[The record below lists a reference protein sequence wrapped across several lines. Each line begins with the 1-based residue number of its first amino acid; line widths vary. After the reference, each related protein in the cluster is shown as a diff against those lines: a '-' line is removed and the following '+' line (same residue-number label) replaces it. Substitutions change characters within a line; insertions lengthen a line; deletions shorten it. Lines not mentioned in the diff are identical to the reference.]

1 MTAARGVDISIVI
14 PVTTA
19 HAEIEPILRGYT
31 AALEQSGHSFEFV
44 FVLDG
49 ISGGVEH
56 ELKAQIDHYPLKI
69 VRLQGGGLGES
80 IALSAGVNRAAGD
93 FIINAPQ
100 YLQSEPEDLF
110 KVVQALESGADFV
123 ATWRYPRVDPWLN
136 RAQSRFFNACLR
148 LLMGVKFHDLNS
160 SLRGMRRRVL
170 EQVNVYGELY
180 RFLPVLAMRQ
190 GFRTVEVK
198 VRHREEKGREG
209 FYGVG
214 VYVRRV
220 LDILAITFLTRFTQ
234 RPLRFFGMLGVI
246 SMSIGFA
253 LSIWPLIEKLGGE
266 TAQRPILVLGAVLI
280 AFGVQLIG
288 FGLVGE
294 IIIFTQAR
302 NLRDYK
308 VEEDL
313 EESDESMPDSVPA
326 DAPVEDGQ
334 LMRVRELLPG
344 EDSRWDAFVRQ
355 HEDGSFYHLSG
366 WRKVIEDVFHHVPH
380 YLIAEVGRTWV
391 GVLPLFCVKSPFL
404 GKNLVSVP
412 YGVYG
417 GVLADSTDVR
427 TQLADAAREHG
438 REMGA
443 AYVELRHVEE
453 RCTDLPASDLYVTFR
468 KELPADPADVL
479 PAIPKKARAEVRRA
493 RDKFDLQFEEF
504 RDVDLFFEMFAVNK
518 RHLGTPSLPRR
529 WFVALVEEFGSA
541 VTMHIVRL
549 PDGTPAAAVMS
560 FAFNGT
566 LCSYYSGSSHRFN
579 RTGVNDFIYCKIMEW
594 AVEKGFEVFD
604 FGRSRKDTGPAHF
617 KKHMGFAAE
626 RLNYEYMLLTNTA
639 ELPEFHPSNPK
650 LRIPRFIW
658 SNLPPFVT
666 DRLGGRL
673 SRYLP

>member
-1 MTAARGVDISIVI
+1 MTGAGNVDVSVVI
-14 PVTTA
+14 PVTTS
-19 HAEIEPILRGYT
+19 HAEIEPILRGYGE
-31 AALEQSGHSFEFV
+31 ALKQSGHSYEFV

-49 ISGGVEH
+49 ISGSVEH
-56 ELKAQIDHYPLKI
+56 ELRKQIDSYPLKI

-80 IALSAGVNRAAGD
+80 VALSAGVHRSSGD
-93 FIINAPQ
+93 MLINAPQ
-100 YLQSEPEDLF
+100 YLQSDPEDVF

-123 ATWRYPRVDPWLN
+123 ATWRHPRVDPWLN
-136 RAQSRFFNACLR
+136 RTQSRFFNACLR

-234 RPLRFFGMLGVI
+234 RPLRFFGMLGVV
-246 SMSIGFA
+246 SMFIGFA
-253 LSIWPLIEKLGGE
+253 LSVWPLIEKLGGE

-308 VEEDL
+308 IEEDL
-313 EESDESMPDSVPA
+313 EEADEVMPDSVPA
-326 DAPVEDGQ
+326 TVAPAEGQ
-334 LMRVRELLPG
+334 AMRVRELLPG
-344 EDSRWDAFVRQ
+344 EDSRWDAFVRG
-355 HEDGSFYHLSG
+355 HPAGSFYHLSG
-366 WRKVIEDVFHHVPH
+366 WRKVVEDVFHHAPH
-380 YLIAEVGRTWV
+380 YLVAEVGRKWV
-391 GVLPLFCVKSPFL
+391 GALPLFWVRSPFL

-417 GVLADSTDVR
+417 GILAESQEVR
-427 TQLADAAREHG
+427 EQLGAAAGEHG
-438 REMGA
+438 RELGA
-443 AYVELRHVEE
+443 AYVELRHVES
-453 RCTDLPASDLYVTFR
+453 RCPELPASDLYVTFR
-468 KELPADPADVL
+468 TDLPDDPSEVM
-479 PAIPKKARAEVRRA
+479 PTIPKRARAEVRRA
-493 RDKFDLQFEEF
+493 RDKYGMQIEEF
-504 RDVDLFFEMFAVNK
+504 RDVDLFFEMFALNK
-518 RHLGTPSLPRR
+518 RNLGTPSLPRR
-529 WFVALVEEFGSA
+529 WFAGLVEEFGSA
-541 VTMHIVRL
+541 VTMHVARL
-549 PDGTPAAAVMS
+549 ADGTPAAVVMS

-566 LCSYYSGSSHRFN
+566 LCSYYSGSN
-579 RTGVNDFIYCKIMEW
+579 RRYNKTGVNDFIYCKIMEW
-594 AVEKGFEVFD
+594 AVENGFQRFD
-604 FGRSRKDTGPAHF
+604 FGRSRKDTGPAQF
-617 KKHMGFAAE
+617 KKNMGFQPE
-626 RLNYEYMLLTNTA
+626 PLNYEYMLLAETA
-639 ELPEFHPSNPK
+639 DLPEFHPSNPK
-650 LRIPRFIW
+650 LRVPRFIW
-658 SNLPPFVT
+658 SSLPPFVT